1 MPIKKTLKIVDI
13 AGNKIDEPVA
23 VAVEPVAVAVDDE
36 PKTPKERRKE
46 YMKNYMRKYQQNNK
60 QHTQLYQNSRYYLS
74 NTDMPED
81 YMEKYKKY
89 ACLIYKAQQDL
100 LKIKSLCPEYID
112 DILEKIKD

>member
-74 NTDMPED
+74 NTDMPKD